1 MKKSILILGFLL
13 LQSALFSQSFDSD
26 NVEKLEVVK
35 EYRNE
40 LLKAKLELSDKEL
53 ETFLPIYNEH
63 QLALRTAKRS
73 FRRKWYTKDVDN
85 LNTEE
90 AKEYF
95 NDALALQQKEHDL
108 LNEFGPKVAEVIGW
122 SKTVKVKKVERE
134 IKPLLLEKANA
145 LKIEKK
151 RKSPRKSPAKAK
163 SNTRKP

>member
-1 MKKSILILGFLL
+1 MKKSIFILGFLL
-13 LQSALFSQSFDSD
+13 LQSALFSQSFDSE
-26 NVEKLEVVK
+26 NVEKLEAVK

-53 ETFLPIYNEH
+53 EAFLPIYNEH

-73 FRRKWYTKDVDN
+73 FRRKWYTKDIDN

-95 NDALALQQKEHDL
+95 NDALALQQKERDL
-108 LNEFGPKVAEVIGW
+108 LNEFGPKVADVIGW
-122 SKTVKVKKVERE
+122 PKTVKVKKVERE

-151 RKSPRKSPAKAK
+151 RKKPIKSPTKAK
-163 SNTRKP
+163 PNTRKP